1 MTTVEHWRP
10 VTGYEARYEVSD
22 LGRVRTRERVIA
34 YIDGRRR
41 RVPQRVRRTQLDTR
55 GYPAITLTSEDGR
68 QRPHALH
75 VLVAAAWIGP
85 RPDGLEV
92 CHNDGNK
99 LNTRADNLRY
109 DTRTENARDVV
120 RHGHH
125 RWAEATHCVHG
136 HPFTPE
142 NTYRHNGKRHCRTC
156 VRTRLARSKARRK
169 ASA

>member
-1 MTTVEHWRP
+1 MNASEQWRP
-10 VTGYEARYEVSD
+10 VVGYEGRYEVSD
-22 LGRVRTRERVIA
+22 LGRVRTVARVIP
-34 YIDGRRR
+34 YVDGRRR
-41 RVPQRVRRTQLDTR
+41 RVPQIMRKTGIDTR
-55 GYPAITLTSEDGR
+55 GYPALTLTGDNGL

-75 VLVAAAWIGP
+75 VLVALAWHGP
-85 RPDGLEV
+85 RPGGAEV
-92 CHNDGNK
+92 CHNDGNQ
-99 LNTRADNLRY
+99 LNARADNLRY
-109 DTRTENARDVV
+109 DTHAENARDVV

-136 HPFTPE
+136 HPFTSE